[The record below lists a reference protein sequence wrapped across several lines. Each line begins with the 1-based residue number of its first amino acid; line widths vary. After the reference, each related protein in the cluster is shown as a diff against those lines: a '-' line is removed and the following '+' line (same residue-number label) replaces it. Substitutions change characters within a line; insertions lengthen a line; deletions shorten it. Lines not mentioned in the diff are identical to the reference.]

1 MIEEISSERF
11 NYQNYE
17 PNYWDRLDMN
27 FSCGILDIVKKVKE
41 KCVGWCDASR
51 LSFRP
56 REDEIAVLCEDEYG
70 YFWFHLCEIGK
81 ETFLSEE
88 DYNRMNGWRLDEIT
102 KEKFD
107 RYEKVMELVHYK
119 PPEKWPGC
127 IANRAKLEQ
136 DEVWTIIRNYDELKK
151 KYKPTK
157 QEGGAS

>member
-107 RYEKVMELVHYK
+107 RYEKVMELDHYK